1 MHGAVGIHTV
11 YIMINQQLQQQ
22 VVLVNA
28 QGHITGYE
36 EKLKAHQEGMLHQ
49 ALSVC
54 IVNEAGEM
62 LLQQRAFSK
71 YHFAGLWSNTCC
83 SHPFPG
89 EDPKQAAHRRLREEM
104 GFDTELTGVFSFIYK
119 VRDEKSGLTEYEL
132 DYVFTGTYNGKVIP
146 DSQEIQA
153 YQWVPVETLY
163 RNIESQPEK
172 YTEWFKI
179 IMERLQRDCLLP

>member
-1 MHGAVGIHTV
+1 MLTKE
-11 YIMINQQLQQQ
+11 LQQQ

-28 QGHITGYE
+28 QGQVTGYE
-36 EKLKAHQEGMLHQ
+36 QKLKAHQDGMLHQ

-54 IVNEAGEM
+54 ILNESGEM

-89 EDPKQAAHRRLREEM
+89 EDPKLAAHRRLREEM

-119 VRDEKSGLTEYEL
+119 AKDEKSGLIEHEL
-132 DYVFTGTYNGKVIP
+132 DYVFTGTYNGPVLP
-146 DSQEIQA
+146 DAQEIEA
-153 YQWVPVETLY
+153 YQWIPLERLY
-163 RNIESQPEK
+163 SHIKSHPEK
-172 YTEWFKI
+172 FTEWFKLI
-179 IMERLQRDCLLP
+179 VVRLQNEQLLPLC